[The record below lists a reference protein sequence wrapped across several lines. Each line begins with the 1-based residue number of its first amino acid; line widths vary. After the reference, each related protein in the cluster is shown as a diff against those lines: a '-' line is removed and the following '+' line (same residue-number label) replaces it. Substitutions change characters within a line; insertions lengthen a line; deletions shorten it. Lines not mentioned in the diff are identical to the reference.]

1 MSSSKSI
8 ALLVCDTPMDSIKD
22 EHGDYSVMFTGLLR
36 TAAVQLG
43 LAPDAVALHAYD
55 VVGAMAYPTEEQL
68 DRYDGVLITG
78 SSECQNHTKRGE

>member
-36 TAAVQLG
+36 TAAAQLG
-43 LAPDAVALHAYD
+43 LAPDVVTLDAYD

-78 SSECQNHTKRGE
+78 SSECQNHTKRGA